1 MSGTSEPYTLRA
13 FAGRRGR
20 RTWGLL
26 WLAGAALYAVCIIA
40 IGWPNIRDALM
51 SVDIRFVFAMAAVEV
66 VALSLRVWKWRLA
79 LGPRQD
85 VARLCL
91 LSKAG
96 GNLTPGRVGE
106 LAPLLATQG
115 DRSKLGAWI
124 VMDRLMEASATLIL
138 GLAGLLTVFGM
149 AQGRIVGGWAI
160 GLLATFCAT
169 AFLFSR
175 HERLERWTERV
186 EPGSTPRRWLE
197 GLLSASREFRLLG
210 RRAPLVMG
218 VTLGATGLDLLIGLL
233 LYASLGAWVA
243 FGVLA
248 VAQCVHAIASVIPLT
263 PNATGIPY
271 AAAAVLL
278 HQAAG
283 VAPEV
288 LAAAIGVRFLMGNLV
303 FWSFFGIVLSRTGQ
317 RRYTSQGEL
326 FDRLA
331 GDDTLYDY
339 SHDAL
344 SRLRDLVP
352 DGGPLLDIGCGD
364 GTMAQA
370 MRGKSVFGLDISLR
384 CAGLASRR
392 GVPCAVADATQGL
405 PFASGSFDRVMCI
418 DVLHHV
424 HPDWPAI
431 FAEMDRVLRAG
442 GSLVLVEP
450 DARNPFVRWTQ
461 APGSPIRVAPW
472 HDEPAIY
479 PEELA
484 AHLTDLGYAFTC
496 RPIHIDGAQRERSIF
511 PLWQRIAKAPFVL
524 AAAYW
529 YRNRPNKFA
538 YVATKPERGGR
549 DATG

>member
-1 MSGTSEPYTLRA
+1 
-13 FAGRRGR
+13 
-20 RTWGLL
+20 
-26 WLAGAALYAVCIIA
+26 
-40 IGWPNIRDALM
+40 
-51 SVDIRFVFAMAAVEV
+51 
-66 VALSLRVWKWRLA
+66 
-79 LGPRQD
+79 
-85 VARLCL
+85 
-91 LSKAG
+91 
-96 GNLTPGRVGE
+96 PGRVGE

-124 VMDRLMEASATLIL
+124 VMDRLMEASVTL
-138 GLAGLLTVFGM
+138 V
-149 AQGRIVGGWAI
+149 I
-160 GLLATFCAT
+160 GLIGLTIVLGVEGRALIVAWAFGILSAIVAA

-175 HERLERWTERV
+175 HERLERWIQRTQ
-186 EPGSTPRRWLE
+186 PGTTPRRWLE
-197 GLLSASREFRLLG
+197 SALAASVEFRLLG
-210 RRAPLVMG
+210 RRTPLLMG
-218 VTLGATGLDLLIGLL
+218 ITLGATCLDLYVGFL
-233 LYASLGAWVA
+233 LYASFGVWVA
-243 FGVLA
+243 FMVLA
-248 VAQCVHAIASVIPLT
+248 AAQCVHAIASVIPLT

-331 GDDTLYDY
+331 EDDTLYDY
-339 SHDAL
+339 GPEAL

-370 MRGKSVFGLDISLR
+370 MRGKSVFGLDLSAR

-424 HPDWPAI
+424 HHDWPAI

-484 AHLTDLGYAFTC
+484 AHLTELGYEFTC
-496 RPIHIDGAQRERSIF
+496 RPIHIDGAQRERSVF

-538 YVATKPERGGR
+538 YVATKPGRGGR